1 MTTHDKTEK
10 TMMITNDELKYTSS
24 IYSLI
29 GRRFLN
35 KYNVDRFYYHLIGKT
50 EVREFAERLIAK
62 VSSKL
67 KVYTVRIKETHPND
81 DKIRM
86 CQTDSIRTCR
96 IVIVN
101 TETCKQIYYLIDFTL
116 YSDSISYSMMT
127 EILPGGF
134 TSDDLVDDTDDQT
147 EEDVLKFKMNQ

>member
-1 MTTHDKTEK
+1 
-10 TMMITNDELKYTSS
+10 
-24 IYSLI
+24 
-29 GRRFLN
+29 
-35 KYNVDRFYYHLIGKT
+35 
-50 EVREFAERLIAK
+50 
-62 VSSKL
+62 
-67 KVYTVRIKETHPND
+67 
-81 DKIRM
+81 M